1 MLFRSMENDPN
12 LTDKK
17 FHGNP
22 TRSYRTKSSLRIV
35 GEVLDWKG
43 HAPEVLRNMLDNLEE
58 LKRQGIE
65 AIND

>member
-1 MLFRSMENDPN
+1 
-12 LTDKK
+12 TDKK
-17 FHGNP
+17 FPGNP